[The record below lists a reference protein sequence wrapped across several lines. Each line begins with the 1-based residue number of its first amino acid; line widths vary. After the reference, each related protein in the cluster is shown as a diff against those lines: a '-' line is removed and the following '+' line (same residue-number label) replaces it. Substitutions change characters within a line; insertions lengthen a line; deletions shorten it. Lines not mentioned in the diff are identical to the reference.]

1 MTGRREQNA
10 RGYSVVVAAERTGL
24 SSRTVRRYVRVGLVE
39 VPLTDARLA
48 ELRRIRRLTELGI
61 NLAGVEVILH
71 MRGRIESLQA
81 DVARLR
87 AALGSS
93 EESR

>member
-1 MTGRREQNA
+1 MTDRSEQNT
-10 RGYSVVVAAERTGL
+10 RGYSFVVAAERTGL

-39 VPLTDARLA
+39 APLTDAELA

-71 MRGRIESLQA
+71 MRRRIELLQA
-81 DVARLR
+81 DVARLHAAVQR
-87 AALGSS
+87 A
-93 EESR
+93 EE